1 VKAMAVSA
9 AKAGVGPMAAV
20 AGAIAEYVGNEL
32 LEYTNEAIIENGGDI
47 FMKSLKKRT
56 VSIYA
61 GKSPLSEKLTI
72 EINPEETPIGICTS
86 SGTIGHSLSFG
97 NADAVVVISPS
108 TLLADAAATAIG
120 NVVKYPE
127 NIQDGLKLAERIPGV
142 KGVLIITGEKAG
154 IWGDMKINRA
164 D

>member
-1 VKAMAVSA
+1 LNVDEWSA

-61 GKSPLSEKLTI
+61 GKSPLSEKLT
-72 EINPEETPIGICTS
+72 S
-86 SGTIGHSLSFG
+86 
-97 NADAVVVISPS
+97 
-108 TLLADAAATAIG
+108 
-120 NVVKYPE
+120 
-127 NIQDGLKLAERIPGV
+127 
-142 KGVLIITGEKAG
+142 
-154 IWGDMKINRA
+154 
-164 D
+164 